1 MGLRRPPKSRQI
13 DLSEGRRCRVRI
25 LGTNDAA
32 GPPILLLHGWIAS
45 AGLNWHRAFAE
56 LSEHHFVVAPD
67 LPGHAGTTPQ
77 DGHRRSPL
85 SSKRSRFDIERSAD
99 DIAELLDE
107 LEIDQPVIVVGYSLG
122 GMVAQM
128 LWRRYPERVAGLVLG
143 ATSAAPVPVSRGRLP
158 LAGVMHVARGATD
171 ALDRLTHHP
180 RRLAGDLRKNLVARL
195 PSPLNSALN
204 SALREIPSVHW
215 VLEEFTSH
223 HWPTVLD
230 AGRAIAHFD
239 AREWIGDIDVPTS
252 VIMTERDTLIPLE
265 QQEAMVA
272 ALDSPHVETM
282 DAGHLACVRSDFAE
296 TLLSSCRAV
305 KRRIAAN
312 LA

>member
-1 MGLRRPPKSRQI
+1 MGLRRPPESRQI

-25 LGTNDAA
+25 LGADDAV
-32 GPPILLLHGWIAS
+32 GPPILLLHGWLAS
-45 AGLNWHRAFAE
+45 AGLNWHRTFSE

-77 DGHRRSPL
+77 DGHRRFLP
-85 SSKRSRFDIERSAD
+85 SSEGSRFEIERSAD
-99 DIAELLDE
+99 DIAELLDA

-128 LWRRYPERVAGLVLG
+128 LWRRYPERVAGLILG

-158 LAGVMHVARGATD
+158 LAGVMHLARGATD
-171 ALDRLTHHP
+171 ALERLTHHP
-180 RRLAGDLRKNLVARL
+180 RRLAQGLHQNIVARL
-195 PSPLNSALN
+195 PSPLS

-252 VIMTERDTLIPLE
+252 VILTARDTLIPME

-272 ALDSPHVETM
+272 ALNSPHVETM
-282 DAGHLACVRSDFAE
+282 DAGHLACVRSDFVE

-305 KRRIAAN
+305 KRGVAVN

>member
-1 MGLRRPPKSRQI
+1 M
-13 DLSEGRRCRVRI
+13 RI

-32 GPPILLLHGWIAS
+32 GPPILLLHGWFAS
-45 AGLNWHRAFAE
+45 AGLNWHRTFAE
-56 LSEHHFVVAPD
+56 LSKHHFVVAPD

-77 DGHRRSPL
+77 DGHRRSLL
-85 SSKRSRFDIERSAD
+85 SSRFDIERSTD
-99 DIAELLDE
+99 DIVELLDE

-128 LWRRYPERVAGLVLG
+128 LWRRYPELVAGLVLG
-143 ATSAAPVPVSRGRLP
+143 ATSAAPVPISRGRLP
-158 LAGVMHVARGATD
+158 FAGAMHVARGATD

-180 RRLAGDLRKNLVARL
+180 RRLVGDLHKNLVARL
-195 PSPLNSALN
+195 PSPLN

-282 DAGHLACVRSDFAE
+282 DAGHLACVRSDFAQ
-296 TLLSSCRAV
+296 TLLSSCHAV
-305 KRRIAAN
+305 KRGVAAN

>member
-25 LGTNDAA
+25 LGANDAA
-32 GPPILLLHGWIAS
+32 GPPILLLHGWFAS
-45 AGLNWHRAFAE
+45 AGLNWHRTFAE

-77 DGHRRSPL
+77 DGERRSLL
-85 SSKRSRFDIERSAD
+85 SSRFEIERCAD
-99 DIAELLDE
+99 HIAELLDE

-128 LWRRYPERVAGLVLG
+128 LWRRYPQRVAGLVLG

-180 RRLAGDLRKNLVARL
+180 RRLAADLHRNFVARL
-195 PSPLNSALN
+195 PSALN

-215 VLEEFTSH
+215 VFEEFTSH

-252 VIMTERDTLIPLE
+252 VIMTKRDTLIPLA

-305 KRRIAAN
+305 KRGIAAN